1 MNLKYIYTR
10 LHVQNY
16 LDCKLFYQDILGLK
30 VFLTNDVQEYVE
42 FDAGEIK
49 ITILNRA
56 RLKDYIDSIES
67 VTYDRHDAKIVLT
80 FAVPD
85 LDEAISQLKANG
97 VEIFSSPCQHPEEEG
112 LTGGFITA
120 CIRDPDGNL
129 IELQQ
134 ILS

>member
-16 LDCKLFYQDILGLK
+16 LNCKLFYQDVLGFK
-30 VFLTNDVQEYVE
+30 VSLVNDAEEY
-42 FDAGEIK
+42 AEIDVGATK

-56 RLKDYIDSIES
+56 RLKDYVDSIETA
-67 VTYDRHDAKIVLT
+67 TYDRDDAKIIMT

-85 LDEAISQLKANG
+85 LDEAIVQLKAKG
-97 VEIFSSPCQHPEEEG
+97 VAIFSSPWQFSDDG
-112 LTGGFITA
+112 LMGGLLSA
-120 CIRDPDGNL
+120 GIRDPDGNI

>member
-16 LDCKLFYQDILGLK
+16 LDCKLFYQDVLGLNISL
-30 VFLTNDVQEYVE
+30 VNDAEEY
-42 FDAGEIK
+42 AEIDVGATK

-56 RLKDYIDSIES
+56 RLKDYVDSIES
-67 VTYDRHDAKIVLT
+67 VTYDRDDAKIILT
-80 FAVPD
+80 FAVPN
-85 LDEAISQLKANG
+85 LDDAIAQLKAKG
-97 VEIFSSPCQHPEEEG
+97 VEIFSSPWQFSDDG
-112 LTGGFITA
+112 LMGGLLSA
-120 CIRDPDGNL
+120 GIRDPDGNI